1 MADVH
6 DHIQQRAY
14 WQDNTAQATFDQAQ
28 QQTFTPYEGVLGRG
42 YTQAA
47 IWVRLQIV
55 PTAHSA
61 ADDKLVLRIRPVF
74 LDRIALFDPLD
85 TSGKRRIA
93 GDQTEYNQQEYK
105 SLAHTFVIPMGQQ
118 PRYVWLRLEAT
129 STTLMHVQALS
140 LDDMQQDENRFLLIN
155 FFTLSLIV
163 VFVLLA
169 MINWFNHR
177 EFLYGAFVV
186 RNLTFLLYAAAF
198 FGLHRFLLADSVS
211 AQHIDTGYNW
221 LIVCATAFTFWF
233 EIQFL
238 SEYKPPLWVR
248 CIFYGLLLWSA
259 VIFALLFLGQTHLSL
274 KLNMILNGMG
284 VCLMFVLSA
293 TFIDDKRTNTSKTA
307 SLLKKKTI
315 VGYYGVLA
323 SLLLFAV
330 LPYLGQIAGSEFAAN
345 GLVVYAVISGLQ
357 MTILMQMRTQ
367 QLQKASIQM
376 ANDLAR
382 SAQQVLIEKNR
393 HEESAQLLT
402 MLMHE
407 LKNPLAVI
415 DLAHQASDDAAAK
428 EYVSRNVAIIR
439 NVLDQCLN
447 TDRLSDGKISII
459 KSPIDLVELIDDLI
473 EPHHPHPFKLSF
485 PPNIQSVHAFQTDY
499 QCVRTVLANLID
511 NAMRYGDTSQAIG
524 IAITPERNAAGAEGM
539 AIEVTNKPGL
549 ASWPDANK
557 VFQKYYRSIGAK
569 TISGTGL
576 GLFLVRSLCNLLGG
590 NCTYEPDDTHV
601 KFKVWLPI

>member
-1 MADVH
+1 MAAVH

-14 WQDNTAQATFDQAQ
+14 WEDNTAQATFDQAQ
-28 QQTFTPYEGVLGRG
+28 QHSFTAYEGVLGRG

-55 PTAHSA
+55 PTEHSA

-74 LDRIALFDPLD
+74 LDRITLFDPLD
-85 TSGKRRIA
+85 TSGKHRMT
-93 GDQTEYNQQEYK
+93 GDQTDYKNQEYK

-118 PRYVWLRLEAT
+118 PRYVWLRLEAA

-140 LDDMQQDENRFLLIN
+140 LDDMQNDENRLMLIN

-169 MINWFNHR
+169 MINWVNYR

-186 RNLTFLLYAAAF
+186 RNLTFLLYASAF
-198 FGLHRFLLADSVS
+198 FGLHRFLLADSVT
-211 AQHIDTGYNW
+211 AQHIDMGYNW
-221 LIVCATAFTFWF
+221 LVVFTTAFTLWF
-233 EIQFL
+233 EIKFL

-248 CIFYGLLLWSA
+248 CIFQGILLWSA
-259 VIFALLFLGQTHLSL
+259 VVVILLFLGQTHLSL
-274 KLNMILNGMG
+274 KLNMMLNGTS
-284 VCLMFVLSA
+284 VCLMLVLSA
-293 TFIDDKRTNTSKTA
+293 IFIDDQRANTSKTA
-307 SLLKKKTI
+307 SLLKKKFI
-315 VGYYGVLA
+315 VGYYGVIA

-330 LPYLGQIAGSEFAAN
+330 LPYLGQIAGNEFAAN
-345 GLVVYAVISGLQ
+345 GLVYYAVISGLQ
-357 MTILMQMRTQ
+357 MTILMQMRTR

-376 ANDLAR
+376 VNDLAM

-393 HEESAQLLT
+393 REESTQLLT

-415 DLAHQASDDAAAK
+415 DLAQHASEDPQAKD
-428 EYVSRNVAIIR
+428 YVTRNVAIIR

-447 TDRLSDGKISII
+447 TDRLSDGKVSID
-459 KSPIDLVELIDDLI
+459 KTPIDLVELIDELI
-473 EPHHPHPFKLSF
+473 EPHHPYHVNLSF
-485 PPNIQSVHAFQTDY
+485 PPDIQSLHAFHTDY
-499 QCVRTVLANLID
+499 QCVRTVLNNLID
-511 NAMRYGDTSQAIG
+511 NALRYGDTSQPIG
-524 IAITPERNAAGAEGM
+524 IAITPERNATGTEGM
-539 AIEVTNKPGL
+539 AITVTNKPGI
-549 ASWPDANK
+549 ASWPDTDK
-557 VFQKYYRSIGAK
+557 IFQKYYRSVGAK

-576 GLFLVRSLCNLLGG
+576 GLFLVRSLCTLLGG

-601 KFKVWLPI
+601 RFKVWLPI